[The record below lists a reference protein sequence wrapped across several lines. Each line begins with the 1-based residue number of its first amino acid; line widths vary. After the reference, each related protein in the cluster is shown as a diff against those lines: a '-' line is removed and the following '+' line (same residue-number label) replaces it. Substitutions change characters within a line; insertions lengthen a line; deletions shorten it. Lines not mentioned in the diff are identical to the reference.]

1 MCPRLRNSVRVS
13 TAPMPSTAT
22 VGHRTESLLEG
33 QHLQLGDQFASI
45 DPQLAGAHRQT
56 AHFLAH
62 DFGAV
67 GVEEVRGSTATS
79 AVAFRAATGTQS
91 TPGRSARCEDAGLPA
106 SSDL

>member
-67 GVEEVRGSTATS
+67 GVEEVRGSKHGDKCRCLPCRHGHAEH
-79 AVAFRAATGTQS
+79 ARQERA
-91 TPGRSARCEDAGLPA
+91 L
-106 SSDL
+106 